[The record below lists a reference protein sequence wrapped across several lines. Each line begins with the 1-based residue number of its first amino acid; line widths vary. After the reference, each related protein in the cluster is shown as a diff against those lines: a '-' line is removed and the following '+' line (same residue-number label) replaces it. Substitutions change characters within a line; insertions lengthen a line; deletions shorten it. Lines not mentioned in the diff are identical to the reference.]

1 MTTSS
6 PSCPRLSRASTSFL
20 QDLQQ
25 ARRGYP
31 EHDAVETAQR
41 PKVALIAVAGC
52 DLAGDLGA
60 LFKVAADHQISR
72 GCAGAV
78 GLQIGPVASIEV
90 SDEPGAPLAG
100 RRLGIEQRLH
110 FGTPLVALV
119 GAAEAAQVMQAA
131 KDFGKPRET
140 SVEGRRDLGG
150 GRRARGLTRDPAG
163 H

>member
-1 MTTSS
+1 MDTPNVTRGK
-6 PSCPRLSRASTSFL
+6 RLS
-20 QDLQQ
+20 
-25 ARRGYP
+25 
-31 EHDAVETAQR
+31 R

-72 GCAGAV
+72 GRAGAV
-78 GLQIGPVASIEV
+78 GLQIGPIASIEV
-90 SDEPGAPLAG
+90 SNEPGAPLAG

-110 FGTPLVALV
+110 FGAPLVPLV
-119 GAAEAAQVMQAA
+119 GTAEAAQVMQAA

-140 SVEGRRDLGG
+140 SVEGRRGLGG
-150 GRRARGLTRDPAG
+150 DRRAGGLNRDPAG